1 MYSSKKNVLLLASML
16 EAYSIREVVLCP
28 GSRNAPLIQTFSQ
41 NPFFRCYTV
50 VDERSAGFFALGLAQ
65 EIQQPVAVCCTS
77 GTALLN
83 LGPAVAEAYYQ
94 QVPLLVISADRP
106 QSWIGQMDG
115 QTLPQPGVFNSLV
128 KQSIQLL
135 EPDSE
140 EDEWYCKRM
149 IHDAIFQL
157 MNRLPGPSHIN
168 IPLSEPLFDFSVTEL
183 PKNKPILRNSVDYS
197 LNNSALLE
205 EWNLSTKKMILIGQ
219 LPPFNGL
226 EKALESIAEKFD
238 CVILA
243 EHTANI
249 RSSKVI
255 YNFDAIIYQLLNEEI
270 ACFSP
275 DLLITLG
282 GHVVSKRIKK
292 FLRSCKPASHWYVSE
307 EPKIVDLF
315 QSITAQLEMDPL
327 SFVEEINKKCSSNTL
342 KHTYQSRWLSQSKH
356 VLPPTTTVYSDLW
369 VMGKLLAALPCNAAL
384 QLGNSSVVR
393 NAQLYPLDAS
403 VSVYCNRGTS
413 GIEGSVSTAVGFAS
427 IHKGLTFLIVGDL
440 SFFYDVNALWN
451 RHIKSNLR
459 ILLIN
464 NGGGE
469 IFHLLPGLNQAV
481 SLDQYVSCRHSTR
494 AEKWAQSMG
503 FDYLSAQNEEEFINN
518 LDSFFSVEA
527 SNPVLFEVI
536 TTMEVNAEVFKSY
549 YHKLK
554 TI

>member
-94 QVPLLVISADRP
+94 QIPLLVISADRP

-183 PKNKPILRNSVDYS
+183 PKNKPILRNPVDYS
-197 LNNSALLE
+197 LNNSTLLE

-292 FLRSCKPASHWYVSE
+292 FLSSCKPASHWYVSE

-315 QSITAQLEMDPL
+315 QSITAQ
-327 SFVEEINKKCSSNTL
+327 
-342 KHTYQSRWLSQSKH
+342 
-356 VLPPTTTVYSDLW
+356 
-369 VMGKLLAALPCNAAL
+369 
-384 QLGNSSVVR
+384 
-393 NAQLYPLDAS
+393 
-403 VSVYCNRGTS
+403 
-413 GIEGSVSTAVGFAS
+413 
-427 IHKGLTFLIVGDL
+427 
-440 SFFYDVNALWN
+440 
-451 RHIKSNLR
+451 
-459 ILLIN
+459 
-464 NGGGE
+464 
-469 IFHLLPGLNQAV
+469 
-481 SLDQYVSCRHSTR
+481 
-494 AEKWAQSMG
+494 
-503 FDYLSAQNEEEFINN
+503 
-518 LDSFFSVEA
+518 
-527 SNPVLFEVI
+527 
-536 TTMEVNAEVFKSY
+536 
-549 YHKLK
+549 
-554 TI
+554 